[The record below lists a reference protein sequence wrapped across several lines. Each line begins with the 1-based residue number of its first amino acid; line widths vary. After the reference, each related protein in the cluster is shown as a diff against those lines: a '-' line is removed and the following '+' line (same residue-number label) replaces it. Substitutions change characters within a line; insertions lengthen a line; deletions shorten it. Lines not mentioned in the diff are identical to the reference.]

1 MQNHKLSLLTF
12 VTSLAI
18 AAVAAWYSIIGLT
31 AIFAAAVIPIIIM
44 GIVLEVGKLVA
55 AAWVYNH
62 WRETSILLRT
72 YLVSA
77 IVVLMLITS
86 MGIYGFLSKSHIDA
100 GINTGEI
107 SVKIERVDNRIKSE
121 QRQIDRAEKNILEM
135 DTTLEKTEYG
145 FFDDSRLDER
155 KRQSVERE
163 QLNNIITKSEN
174 NIDDLLD
181 KKSEYELEV
190 KNFEVEVGPIKY
202 IAALIYGDEAKNY
215 LDNTVR
221 YVILLLI
228 FVFDPLAVLLLISAN
243 MSYRKELELYPPEE
257 KGLPINVGKTIRSA
271 TTHKGVKKVTKEKD
285 GVKIHF
291 YEEDDGKGW
300 QWLIDLLEW
309 YKNRS
314 ILWKYLMNK
323 KVLEMAVHM

>member
-1 MQNHKLSLLTF
+1 MKNHKLSILTF

-44 GIVLEVGKLVA
+44 GIVLEIGKLVA

-77 IVVLMLITS
+77 IIVLMLITS

-107 SVKIERVDNRIKSE
+107 SVKIERIDNRIRSE

-145 FFDDSRLDER
+145 FFDDSRLEER

-163 QLNNIITKSEN
+163 QLNSIITKSEN
-174 NIDDLLD
+174 SIDDLLD

-257 KGLPINVGKTIRSA
+257 KGLPVNVGKTIRSA
-271 TTHKGVKKVTKEKD
+271 TTHKGVKKVTKERD

-291 YEEDDGKGW
+291 FEEDDGKG
-300 QWLIDLLEW
+300 
-309 YKNRS
+309 
-314 ILWKYLMNK
+314 
-323 KVLEMAVHM
+323 

>member
-155 KRQSVERE
+155 KRQSAERE
-163 QLNNIITKSEN
+163 QLNSIITKSEN
-174 NIDDLLD
+174 SIDDLLD

-257 KGLPINVGKTIRSA
+257 RGLPINVGKTIRSA

-291 YEEDDGKGW
+291 YEEDDGKG
-300 QWLIDLLEW
+300 
-309 YKNRS
+309 
-314 ILWKYLMNK
+314 
-323 KVLEMAVHM
+323 

>member
-1 MQNHKLSLLTF
+1 MKNHKLSLLTF

-44 GIVLEVGKLVA
+44 GIVLEIGKLVA

-107 SVKIERVDNRIKSE
+107 SVKIERIDNRIRSE

-145 FFDDSRLDER
+145 FFDDSRLEER
-155 KRQSVERE
+155 KRQSAERE
-163 QLNNIITKSEN
+163 QLNSIITKSEN
-174 NIDDLLD
+174 SIDDLLD

-243 MSYRKELELYPPEE
+243 MSYRKELGLYPPEE
-257 KGLPINVGKTIRSA
+257 KGLPVNVGKTIRSA
-271 TTHKGVKKVTKEKD
+271 TTHKGVKKVTKERD

-291 YEEDDGKGW
+291 FEEDDGKG
-300 QWLIDLLEW
+300 
-309 YKNRS
+309 
-314 ILWKYLMNK
+314 
-323 KVLEMAVHM
+323 

>member
-1 MQNHKLSLLTF
+1 MKNHKLSILTF

-77 IVVLMLITS
+77 IIVLMLITS

-107 SVKIERVDNRIKSE
+107 SVKIERIDNRIRSE

-145 FFDDSRLDER
+145 FFDDSRLEER
-155 KRQSVERE
+155 KRQSAERE
-163 QLNNIITKSEN
+163 QLNSIITKSEN
-174 NIDDLLD
+174 SIDDLLD

-243 MSYRKELELYPPEE
+243 MSYRKELGLYPPEE
-257 KGLPINVGKTIRSA
+257 KGLPVNVGKTIRSA
-271 TTHKGVKKVTKEKD
+271 TTHKGVKKVTKERD

-291 YEEDDGKGW
+291 FEEDDGKG
-300 QWLIDLLEW
+300 
-309 YKNRS
+309 
-314 ILWKYLMNK
+314 
-323 KVLEMAVHM
+323 

>member
-1 MQNHKLSLLTF
+1 MKNHKLSILTF

-31 AIFAAAVIPIIIM
+31 TIFSAAVIPIIIM
-44 GIVLEVGKLVA
+44 GIVLEVGKLVS

-62 WRETSILLRT
+62 WKETSMLLRT

-107 SVKIERVDNRIKSE
+107 SVKIERVDNRIASE

-145 FFDDSRLDER
+145 FFDDSRLEER

-163 QLNNIITKSEN
+163 QLNNIINKAEK
-174 NIDDLLD
+174 NIDGLLD

-243 MSYRKELELYPPEE
+243 MSYRKELELYQPKKKEFIESKEELPVEVEVEE
-257 KGLPINVGKTIRSA
+257 KGIPVNDSNWTTILGKTVRSA
-271 TTHKGVKKVTKEKD
+271 TVNRGVKKVTKEKD

-291 YEEDDGKGW
+291 YEEDDGKG
-300 QWLIDLLEW
+300 
-309 YKNRS
+309 
-314 ILWKYLMNK
+314 
-323 KVLEMAVHM
+323 

>member
-1 MQNHKLSLLTF
+1 MKNHKLSLLTF

-31 AIFAAAVIPIIIM
+31 TIFSAAVIPIIIM
-44 GIVLEVGKLVA
+44 GIVLEIGKLVA

-77 IVVLMLITS
+77 IIVLMLITS

-145 FFDDSRLDER
+145 FFDDSRLEER

-163 QLNNIITKSEN
+163 QLNSIITKSEN
-174 NIDDLLD
+174 SIDDLLD

-243 MSYRKELELYPPEE
+243 MSYRKELGLYPPEE
-257 KGLPINVGKTIRSA
+257 KGLPVNVGKTIRSA
-271 TTHKGVKKVTKEKD
+271 TTHKGVKKVTKERD

-291 YEEDDGKGW
+291 FEEDDGKG
-300 QWLIDLLEW
+300 
-309 YKNRS
+309 
-314 ILWKYLMNK
+314 
-323 KVLEMAVHM
+323 

>member
-18 AAVAAWYSIIGLT
+18 AAVAAWYSIIGL
-31 AIFAAAVIPIIIM
+31 FAAAVIPIIIM
-44 GIVLEVGKLVA
+44 GIVLEIGKLVA

-135 DTTLEKTEYG
+135 DITLEKTEYG
-145 FFDDSRLDER
+145 FFDDSRLEER
-155 KRQSVERE
+155 KRQSAERE
-163 QLNNIITKSEN
+163 QLNSIITKSEN
-174 NIDDLLD
+174 SIDDLLD

-243 MSYRKELELYPPEE
+243 MSYRKELGLYPPEE
-257 KGLPINVGKTIRSA
+257 KGLPVNVGKTIRSA
-271 TTHKGVKKVTKEKD
+271 TAHKGVKKVTKERD

-291 YEEDDGKGW
+291 FEEDDGKG
-300 QWLIDLLEW
+300 
-309 YKNRS
+309 
-314 ILWKYLMNK
+314 
-323 KVLEMAVHM
+323 

>member
-1 MQNHKLSLLTF
+1 MKLSLLTF

-18 AAVAAWYSIIGLT
+18 AGVAAWYSIIGLT
-31 AIFAAAVIPIIIM
+31 TIFSAAVVPIIIM
-44 GIVLEVGKLVA
+44 GVVLEIGKLVA
-55 AAWVYNH
+55 ASWVYTH
-62 WRETSILLRT
+62 WRETGILLRT

-77 IVVLMLITS
+77 IVILMIITS

-100 GINTGEI
+100 GINTSEI
-107 SVKIERVDNRIKSE
+107 SVKIERIDNRIKSE

-135 DTTLEKTEYG
+135 DTTLDKTDYG
-145 FFDDSRLDER
+145 FFDDSRLEER
-155 KRQSVERE
+155 KKQSVERE

-174 NIDDLLD
+174 SIDKLLD

-243 MSYRKELELYPPEE
+243 MSYRKELGLNPPKD
-257 KGLPINVGKTIRSA
+257 KGLNVNVGKTVRTA
-271 TTHKGVKKVTKEKD
+271 TTEKGVKKITKERD

-291 YEEDDGKGW
+291 FEEDDGKG
-300 QWLIDLLEW
+300 
-309 YKNRS
+309 
-314 ILWKYLMNK
+314 
-323 KVLEMAVHM
+323 

>member
-1 MQNHKLSLLTF
+1 MKNHKLSLLTF

-31 AIFAAAVIPIIIM
+31 TIFSAAVIPIIIM
-44 GIVLEVGKLVA
+44 GIVLEIGKLVA

-62 WRETSILLRT
+62 WKETSILLRT

-107 SVKIERVDNRIKSE
+107 SVKIERIDNRIASE
-121 QRQIDRAEKNILEM
+121 QRQIDRAEKNITEM
-135 DTTLEKTEYG
+135 DITLEKTEYG
-145 FFDDSRLDER
+145 FFDDSRLEER
-155 KRQSVERE
+155 KRQTAERE
-163 QLNNIITKSEN
+163 QLNNIIKKSESE
-174 NIDDLLD
+174 IDNLLD

-202 IAALIYGDEAKNY
+202 IAALMYGDEATNY

-228 FVFDPLAVLLLISAN
+228 FVFAPLAVLLLISAN
-243 MSYRKELELYPPEE
+243 MSYRKELGLYPPEE
-257 KGLPINVGKTIRSA
+257 KELPINVGKTVRSA
-271 TTHKGVKKVTKEKD
+271 TTHKGVKKVTKERD

-291 YEEDDGKGW
+291 FEEDDGKG
-300 QWLIDLLEW
+300 
-309 YKNRS
+309 
-314 ILWKYLMNK
+314 
-323 KVLEMAVHM
+323 

>member
-1 MQNHKLSLLTF
+1 MKNHKLSLLTF

-77 IVVLMLITS
+77 IIVLMLITS

-100 GINTGEI
+100 GINTTEI
-107 SVKIERVDNRIKSE
+107 SVKLERIENRILSE

-135 DTTLEKTEYG
+135 DTTLDKTEYS
-145 FFDDSRLDER
+145 FFGDSRLEER
-155 KRQSVERE
+155 KKQSDERE
-163 QLNNIITKSEN
+163 QLNSIITKSEN
-174 NIDDLLD
+174 SIDDLLD

-243 MSYRKELELYPPEE
+243 MSYRKELGLYPPEE
-257 KGLPINVGKTIRSA
+257 KGLPVNVGKTIRSA
-271 TTHKGVKKVTKEKD
+271 TTHKGVKKVTKERD

-291 YEEDDGKGW
+291 FEEDDGKG
-300 QWLIDLLEW
+300 
-309 YKNRS
+309 
-314 ILWKYLMNK
+314 
-323 KVLEMAVHM
+323 

>member
-1 MQNHKLSLLTF
+1 MKNHKLSILTF

-44 GIVLEVGKLVA
+44 GIVLEIGKLVA

-77 IVVLMLITS
+77 IIVLMLITS

-107 SVKIERVDNRIKSE
+107 SVKIERIDNRIRSE

-145 FFDDSRLDER
+145 FFDDSRLEER

-163 QLNNIITKSEN
+163 QLNSIITKSEN
-174 NIDDLLD
+174 SIDDLLD

-228 FVFDPLAVLLLISAN
+228 FVFDPLAVLLLISDN
-243 MSYRKELELYPPEE
+243 MSYRKELGVYPPEE
-257 KGLPINVGKTIRSA
+257 KGLPVNVGKTIRSA
-271 TTHKGVKKVTKEKD
+271 TSHKGVKKVTKERD

-291 YEEDDGKGW
+291 FEEDDGKG
-300 QWLIDLLEW
+300 
-309 YKNRS
+309 
-314 ILWKYLMNK
+314 
-323 KVLEMAVHM
+323 

>member
-1 MQNHKLSLLTF
+1 MKNHKLSLLAF

-31 AIFAAAVIPIIIM
+31 AIFSAAIIPIIIM
-44 GIVLEVGKLVA
+44 GIVLEIGKLVA

-135 DTTLEKTEYG
+135 DTTLDKTSYG

-174 NIDDLLD
+174 SIDDLLD

-243 MSYRKELELYPPEE
+243 MSYRKELGLYPPEE

-285 GVKIHF
+285 GVKIHY
-291 YEEDDGKGW
+291 YEEDDGKG
-300 QWLIDLLEW
+300 
-309 YKNRS
+309 
-314 ILWKYLMNK
+314 
-323 KVLEMAVHM
+323 

>member
-1 MQNHKLSLLTF
+1 MKNHKLSILTF

-44 GIVLEVGKLVA
+44 GIVLEIGKLVA

-107 SVKIERVDNRIKSE
+107 SVKIERIDNRIRSE

-145 FFDDSRLDER
+145 FFDDSRLEER
-155 KRQSVERE
+155 KRQSAERE

-174 NIDDLLD
+174 SIDDLLD

-243 MSYRKELELYPPEE
+243 MSYRKELGLYPPEE
-257 KGLPINVGKTIRSA
+257 KGLPVNVGKTIRSA
-271 TTHKGVKKVTKEKD
+271 TTHKGVKKVTKERD

-291 YEEDDGKGW
+291 FEKDDGKG
-300 QWLIDLLEW
+300 
-309 YKNRS
+309 
-314 ILWKYLMNK
+314 
-323 KVLEMAVHM
+323 

>member
-1 MQNHKLSLLTF
+1 MKLSLLTF

-18 AAVAAWYSIIGLT
+18 AGVAAWYSIIGLT
-31 AIFAAAVIPIIIM
+31 TIFSAAVVPIIIM
-44 GIVLEVGKLVA
+44 GVVLEIGKLVA
-55 AAWVYNH
+55 ASWVYTH
-62 WRETSILLRT
+62 WRETGILLRT

-77 IVVLMLITS
+77 IIILMIITS

-100 GINTGEI
+100 GINTSEI
-107 SVKIERVDNRIKSE
+107 SVKIERIDNRIKSE

-135 DTTLEKTEYG
+135 DTTLDKTDYG
-145 FFDDSRLDER
+145 FFDDSRLEER
-155 KRQSVERE
+155 KKQSVERE

-174 NIDDLLD
+174 SIDKLLD

-243 MSYRKELELYPPEE
+243 MSYRKELGLNPPKD
-257 KGLPINVGKTIRSA
+257 KGLNVNVGKTVRTA
-271 TTHKGVKKVTKEKD
+271 TTEKGVKKITKERD

-291 YEEDDGKGW
+291 FEEDDGKG
-300 QWLIDLLEW
+300 
-309 YKNRS
+309 
-314 ILWKYLMNK
+314 
-323 KVLEMAVHM
+323 